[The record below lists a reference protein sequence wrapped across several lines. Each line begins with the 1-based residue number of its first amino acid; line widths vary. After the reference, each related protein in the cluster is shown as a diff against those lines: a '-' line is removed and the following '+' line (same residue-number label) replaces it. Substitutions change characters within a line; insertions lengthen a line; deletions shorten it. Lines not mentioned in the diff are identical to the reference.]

1 MTRKKT
7 DRKRSGA
14 MTGNV
19 LPMSRIFEEFPVEP
33 GSLIPILQK
42 SQEEL
47 GFISPQVV
55 EQIASFLG
63 LTENEIYGVASFY
76 SQFRFIPKGRH
87 TITVCL
93 GTACHV
99 RSGAILLEALER
111 HLEIKTGECTPDRR
125 FDLDAVACLGCCAL
139 APVVKI
145 DNDIYG
151 NMAVIKIKEL
161 LEKYE

>member
-1 MTRKKT
+1 
-7 DRKRSGA
+7 
-14 MTGNV
+14 
-19 LPMSRIFEEFPVEP
+19 
-33 GSLIPILQK
+33 
-42 SQEEL
+42 
-47 GFISPQVV
+47 VV
-55 EQIASFLG
+55 ERISEFLKI
-63 LTENEIYGVASFY
+63 TENEIYGVASFY

-99 RSGAILLEALER
+99 RNGGILLEALER
-111 HLEIKTGECTPDRR
+111 YLEIKSGECTPDRR

-139 APVVKI
+139 APVVKV
-145 DNDIYG
+145 DENIYG

>member
-1 MTRKKT
+1 MENMQAHMEKILK
-7 DRKRSGA
+7 
-14 MTGNV
+14 
-19 LPMSRIFEEFPVEP
+19 EFPVEP

-42 SQEEL
+42 TQEAL
-47 GFISPQVV
+47 GYISPQVV
-55 EQIASFLG
+55 ERISGFLKM
-63 LTENEIYGVASFY
+63 TENEIYGVASFY

-99 RSGAILLEALER
+99 RNGGVLLEALER
-111 HLEIKTGECTPDRR
+111 YLEIKSGECTPDRR

-145 DNDIYG
+145 DENIYG

>member
-1 MTRKKT
+1 MREKIVENRSVEMEKKQAQMEKILK
-7 DRKRSGA
+7 D
-14 MTGNV
+14 
-19 LPMSRIFEEFPVEP
+19 FPIEP

-42 SQEEL
+42 TQEE
-47 GFISPQVV
+47 FSYISPQVV
-55 EQIASFLG
+55 ERISEFLKI
-63 LTENEIYGVASFY
+63 TENEIYGVASFY

-99 RSGAILLEALER
+99 RNGGILLEALER
-111 HLEIKTGECTPDRR
+111 YLEIKSGECTPDRR

-139 APVVKI
+139 APVVKV
-145 DNDIYG
+145 DENIYG

>member
-1 MTRKKT
+1 ME
-7 DRKRSGA
+7 
-14 MTGNV
+14 
-19 LPMSRIFEEFPVEP
+19 PMREPMQSILKEFPVEA

-42 SQEEL
+42 TQEAF
-47 GFISPQVV
+47 GYISPQAV
-55 EQIASFLG
+55 ERISRFLK
-63 LTENEIYGVASFY
+63 LTENEIFGVASFY

-87 TITVCL
+87 SITVCL

-99 RSGAILLEALER
+99 RSGGILLEALER
-111 HLEIKTGECTPDRR
+111 HLEIQTGECTADGR
-125 FDLDAVACLGCCAL
+125 FDLEAVACLGCCAL

-145 DNDIYG
+145 DGDIYG

>member
-1 MTRKKT
+1 MTRRKTVKKWS
-7 DRKRSGA
+7 DNRENEMEQMAK
-14 MTGNV
+14 
-19 LPMSRIFEEFPVEP
+19 LLEEFPVEP
-33 GSLIPILQK
+33 GSLIPLLQK
-42 SQEEL
+42 SQAEF
-47 GFISPQVV
+47 GFISPHVV
-55 EQIASFLG
+55 EWIAAFLKM
-63 LTENEIYGVASFY
+63 TENEIYGVASFY

-99 RSGAILLEALER
+99 RNGAILLEALER
-111 HLEIKTGECTPDRR
+111 YLEIKTGECTPDRR

-145 DNDIYG
+145 DDTIYG

>member
-1 MTRKKT
+1 MEKILK
-7 DRKRSGA
+7 
-14 MTGNV
+14 
-19 LPMSRIFEEFPVEP
+19 EFPVEP

-42 SQEEL
+42 SQEEF
-47 GFISPQVV
+47 GYISPQVV
-55 EQIASFLG
+55 ERISEFLKI
-63 LTENEIYGVASFY
+63 TENEIYGVASFY

-99 RSGAILLEALER
+99 RNGGVLLEALER
-111 HLEIKTGECTPDRR
+111 YLEIRSGECTPDKR

-139 APVVKI
+139 APVVKV
-145 DNDIYG
+145 DANIYG

>member
-1 MTRKKT
+1 MGKKQT
-7 DRKRSGA
+7 HMENILK
-14 MTGNV
+14 
-19 LPMSRIFEEFPVEP
+19 EFPAEQ
-33 GSLIPILQK
+33 GNLIPILQK
-42 SQEEL
+42 VQEE
-47 GFISPQVV
+47 FSYISPQGV
-55 EQIASFLG
+55 EKISEFLKI
-63 LTENEIYGVASFY
+63 TENEIYGVASFY

-99 RSGAILLEALER
+99 RNGGILLEALER
-111 HLEIKTGECTPDRR
+111 YLEIRSGECTPDRR

-145 DNDIYG
+145 DGDIFG

-161 LEKYE
+161 LDKYE

>member
-1 MTRKKT
+1 MTKRKTVKG
-7 DRKRSGA
+7 RSGGMENKSA
-14 MTGNV
+14 
-19 LPMSRIFEEFPVEP
+19 PMKRIFEEFPVEA

-42 SQEEL
+42 SQEEF

-55 EQIASFLG
+55 AWIAAFLKM
-63 LTENEIYGVASFY
+63 TESEIYGVASFY
-76 SQFRFIPKGRH
+76 SQFRFLPKGRH

-99 RSGAILLEALER
+99 RGGAIILEAMER
-111 HLEIKTGECTPDRR
+111 YLEIKTGECTPDKR

-145 DNDIYG
+145 DGNIYG

>member
-1 MTRKKT
+1 MEKILK
-7 DRKRSGA
+7 D
-14 MTGNV
+14 
-19 LPMSRIFEEFPVEP
+19 FPVEA

-42 SQEEL
+42 TQEE
-47 GFISPQVV
+47 FSYISPQVV
-55 EQIASFLG
+55 GKISEFLKI
-63 LTENEIYGVASFY
+63 TENEIYGVASFY

-99 RSGAILLEALER
+99 RNGGILLEALER
-111 HLEIKTGECTPDRR
+111 YLEIKSGECTPDRR

-139 APVVKI
+139 APVVKV
-145 DNDIYG
+145 DENIYG
-151 NMAVIKIKEL
+151 NMAVIKLKEL

>member
-1 MTRKKT
+1 ME
-7 DRKRSGA
+7 SGISSMA
-14 MTGNV
+14 GI
-19 LPMSRIFEEFPVEP
+19 LKEFPVEP

-42 SQEEL
+42 SQKEF

-55 EQIASFLG
+55 ERIAAFLKM
-63 LTENEIYGVASFY
+63 TENEIYGVASFY

-99 RSGAILLEALER
+99 RGGAILLEALER

-145 DNDIYG
+145 DNNIYG

>member
-1 MTRKKT
+1 MSRKKAA
-7 DRKRSGA
+7 KERSG
-14 MTGNV
+14 GREKIFS
-19 LPMSRIFEEFPVEP
+19 PMAGILKEFPVEP

-42 SQEEL
+42 SQEEF

-55 EQIASFLG
+55 ERIAAFLKM
-63 LTENEIYGVASFY
+63 TENEIYGVASFY

-99 RSGAILLEALER
+99 RGGAILLEALER
-111 HLEIKTGECTPDRR
+111 LLEIKTGECTPDRR

-139 APVVKI
+139 APVLKI
-145 DNDIYG
+145 DNNIYG

>member
-1 MTRKKT
+1 MREKIVGN
-7 DRKRSGA
+7 RSIE
-14 MTGNV
+14 MEKI
-19 LPMSRIFEEFPVEP
+19 LKQFPIEP

-42 SQEEL
+42 SQEEF
-47 GFISPQVV
+47 GYISPQVV
-55 EQIASFLG
+55 ERISEFLKI
-63 LTENEIYGVASFY
+63 TENEIYGVASFY
-76 SQFRFIPKGRH
+76 SQFRFVPKGRH

-99 RSGAILLEALER
+99 RNGGVLLEALER
-111 HLEIKTGECTPDRR
+111 YLEIRSGECTPDKR

-139 APVVKI
+139 APVVKV
-145 DNDIYG
+145 DANIYG

>member
-1 MTRKKT
+1 MREKIVEN
-7 DRKRSGA
+7 RSIE
-14 MTGNV
+14 MEKI
-19 LPMSRIFEEFPVEP
+19 LKEFPVEP

-42 SQEEL
+42 SQEEF
-47 GFISPQVV
+47 GYISPQVV
-55 EQIASFLG
+55 ERISEFLKI
-63 LTENEIYGVASFY
+63 TENEIYGVASFY

-99 RSGAILLEALER
+99 RNGGVLLEALER
-111 HLEIKTGECTPDRR
+111 YLEIRSGECTPDKR

-139 APVVKI
+139 APVVKV
-145 DNDIYG
+145 DANIYG